1 MYTFLLEPNKSI
13 PRLNRYQFFMNTKC
27 FRFDPVN
34 VCSIGL
40 FSCFHFVECFQFDFV
55 ERKKNTKFHRF
66 PIHTSLMYLLQ
77 FHYVNILT
85 HSHTQNTNHNLAK
98 FSPINKCDKQTLSS
112 LQCRSSDVSIWSIKC
127 AQRDSHLFSDEA
139 AFKIH
144 DINHYQINDIICD
157 GKTKTTRC
165 AYSYRVA
172 EIFFSPS
179 QFTNLFRKTR
189 KASFLEGVENVQRN
203 RIETSEK
210 M

>member
-1 MYTFLLEPNKSI
+1 MFSIWSGECVFYWFVFLFPFRGMLSI
-13 PRLNRYQFFMNTKC
+13 R
-27 FRFDPVN
+27 FRREEKEHQIPP
-34 VCSIGL
+34 I
-40 FSCFHFVECFQFDFV
+40 
-55 ERKKNTKFHRF
+55 F
-66 PIHTSLMYLLQ
+66 PIHFSLMYLLQ

-127 AQRDSHLFSDEA
+127 AQRYSHLFSDEA

-165 AYSYRVA
+165 A
-172 EIFFSPS
+172 
-179 QFTNLFRKTR
+179 
-189 KASFLEGVENVQRN
+189 
-203 RIETSEK
+203 
-210 M
+210 

>member
-1 MYTFLLEPNKSI
+1 MCVLLVCFLVSI
-13 PRLNRYQFFMNTKC
+13 SWNAFN
-27 FRFDPVN
+27 
-34 VCSIGL
+34 SISSRGKRTQ
-40 FSCFHFVECFQFDFV
+40 SSTDISNSH
-55 ERKKNTKFHRF
+55 
-66 PIHTSLMYLLQ
+66 SLMYLLQ

-172 EIFFSPS
+172 EIFFLRLSS
-179 QFTNLFRKTR
+179 QTCFERR
-189 KASFLEGVENVQRN
+189 
-203 RIETSEK
+203 EK
-210 M
+210 HPFWRVLKMFNAIVLKQVKRCE